1 VAMEDRE
8 SSEGPVERVSDRR
21 LSAIQKDLQNQILEL
36 RAEMRSFRL
45 TVYCALLAFLVA
57 VLAADG
63 QWSAL
68 AIFVACAALYSAY
81 RWVCGKSERAGRDA
95 P

>member
-1 VAMEDRE
+1 MEDRE
-8 SSEGPVERVSDRR
+8 SSEGPVERVPDGR
-21 LSAIQKDLQNQILEL
+21 LSAVQKDLQNQILEL
-36 RAEMRSFRL
+36 RAELRSFRL

-81 RWVCGKSERAGRDA
+81 WWVCGKSERAGRDA

>member
-1 VAMEDRE
+1 MEDRE
-8 SSEGPVERVSDRR
+8 SSEGQVERVSDRQQP
-21 LSAIQKDLQNQILEL
+21 SLQNQILEL
-36 RAEMRSFRL
+36 RAELRGFRL

-81 RWVCGKSERAGRDA
+81 RWVCGKSERVGRDA